1 MNDVA
6 KLLVI
11 IFVFGGGF
19 LLVRPLVQALA
30 ERLRHR
36 DTTAVPGVGDEVLE
50 ELHAMRQE
58 MAELAERLDFAE
70 RLLAKQRDM
79 ARLADPEAR

>member
-1 MNDVA
+1 MQLD
-6 KLLVI
+6 KLI
-11 IFVFGGGF
+11 IIFFVFGGGF

-36 DTTAVPGVGDEVLE
+36 DAPAVPGAGEEVLE
-50 ELHAMRQE
+50 ELHAVRQE

-70 RLLAKQRDM
+70 RLLAKQRDV
-79 ARLADPEAR
+79 ARLGVPDAR